1 MISEIWRDIPFASD
15 YQVSNLGR
23 ILSKQRI
30 IYQRNG
36 KPYTVS
42 EKILKPQTFN
52 YATVDLRIGKLVLVH
67 RAVASAFLGLDYS
80 DVLCLVNHKDGNRLN
95 NQLTNLELCDHS
107 YNIKDGFNRGR
118 VIHNKGKSLLSLD
131 DKLEIIKL
139 CKSGIPQRQIAKLFN
154 VSQSKIS
161 GVLNEHKC
169 KNN

>member
-1 MISEIWRDIPFASD
+1 MITQEIWQDVPFANN

-30 IYQRNG
+30 VYQRNG

-42 EKILKPQTFN
+42 EKILKLQTFN
-52 YATVDLRIGKLVLVH
+52 YATVDLKIGKMVLVH
-67 RAVASAFLGLDYS
+67 RAVAAAFLGLDYS
-80 DVLCLVNHKDGNRLN
+80 DVLCLVNHKDGNKLN

-107 YNIKDGFNRGR
+107 YNNKDGFKRGR
-118 VIHNKGKSLLSLD
+118 VIHNKGKSVLSAE
-131 DKLEIIKL
+131 DKVDIIDL

-161 GVLNEHKC
+161 GVLNEHKR
-169 KNN
+169 